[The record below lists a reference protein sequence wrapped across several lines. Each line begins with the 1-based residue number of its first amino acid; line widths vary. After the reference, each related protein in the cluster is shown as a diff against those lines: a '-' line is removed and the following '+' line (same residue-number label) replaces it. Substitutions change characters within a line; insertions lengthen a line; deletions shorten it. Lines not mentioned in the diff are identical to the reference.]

1 MTLYFVVISTMNIWV
16 ISGNVLNLFVVF
28 FFWITVWFL
37 LMWVWCGRFFRCVF
51 CEKWLMII
59 FCYCRYFLMV
69 RCVCWSWVCF
79 LFGIKAVNL
88 KILVMSLLLFN
99 CMVIKFVLWNR
110 MWFIFCCC
118 KGNSGCV
125 SWRWWSKMVVIFW
138 KIFLM
143 ILLFWVGWFR
153 WKILNIVYCS
163 WKL

>member
-1 MTLYFVVISTMNIWV
+1 MTSYFVVISTTNIWV
-16 ISGNVLNLFVVF
+16 ISGNALNLFVVF

-37 LMWVWCGRFFRCVF
+37 LTWVWRGRFFRCVF

-59 FCYCRYFLMV
+59 FCYCRYFLTV
-69 RCVCWSWVCF
+69 RRVRRSRVRF

-99 CMVIKFVLWNR
+99 CMVIKFVLRNR
-110 MWFIFCCC
+110 TWFIFRCR
-118 KGNSGCV
+118 KGNSGRA
-125 SWRWWSKMVVIFW
+125 SWRWWSKTVVIFW

-153 WKILNIVYCS
+153 RKILNIVYRS
-163 WKL
+163 RKL